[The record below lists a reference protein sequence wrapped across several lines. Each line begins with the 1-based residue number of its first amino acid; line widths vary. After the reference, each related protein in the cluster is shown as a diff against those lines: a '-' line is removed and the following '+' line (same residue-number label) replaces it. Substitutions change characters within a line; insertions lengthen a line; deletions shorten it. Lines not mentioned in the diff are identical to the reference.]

1 MKTLLTLLLFITVG
15 VLAAEAQL
23 SPKVITEIAASSEK
37 IVKNSPFSAEAVSE
51 SVQTLGDGNRII
63 RSSTSRL
70 YRSAEGRFRREG
82 SSMSGGSLGTYF
94 EMQPSIMIL
103 DPVNGFRYSLN
114 SSARTARSTT
124 LRPSGIQIAGSLLTG
139 VTVPLARATTDKAR
153 AELDAAK
160 GQLADKAATLRE
172 IETVV
177 AAQRNALEAGGVTMA
192 SPAIAPAIAAQIDAE
207 RATAVF
213 TPSPNVVVAGSFSG
227 SGELIKPEVQ
237 QLGTQNIEGVE
248 AEGTRTVTTIPAGK
262 IGNERPIEIVY
273 ETWYSKELQM
283 IIYSKHSDP
292 RFGEQTYRLT
302 NINRSEP
309 DPSLFTVPADYKIV
323 SESPVYK
330 ITTPLVPAV
339 RVVPVTRAKNPSSAT
354 VQGSRP

>member
-15 VLAAEAQL
+15 ILAVDAQT
-23 SPKVITEIAASSEK
+23 SPKVITEIAAGSEK

-51 SVQTLGDGNRII
+51 SVQTLGDGNRIV

-70 YRSAEGRFRREG
+70 YRSADGRFRREG
-82 SSMSGGSLGTYF
+82 STMNNGSFGAYF

-114 SSARTARSTT
+114 STARTARSTM
-124 LRPSGIQIAGSLLTG
+124 LRPSGIAIAGSLAGAAL
-139 VTVPLARATTDKAR
+139 PMAMANMDKAR
-153 AELDAAK
+153 AELDAVK
-160 GQLADKAATLRE
+160 GKLADKAIVMRE
-172 IETVV
+172 IETTM
-177 AAQRNALEAGGVTMA
+177 AAQAGSSGSGTLTITA
-192 SPAIAPAIAAQIDAE
+192 PAIAPAVAAQIDAE
-207 RATAVF
+207 RATTVF
-213 TPSPNVVVAGSFSG
+213 APTPVIATVDGFGVK
-227 SGELIKPEVQ
+227 GEFIKPEIQ

-248 AEGTRTVTTIPAGK
+248 AEGKRVITTIPAGK

-273 ETWYSKELQM
+273 ETWYSKELQLVV
-283 IIYSKHSDP
+283 YSKNSDP
-292 RFGEQTYRLT
+292 RYGEQTYRLT

-330 ITTPLVPAV
+330 ITTPTVPAV
-339 RVVPVTRAKNPSSAT
+339 RAVPVSRAKNPTSAT